1 MILRVHLSNIV
12 TIIKDENPGL
22 DVSRLRNSFTF
33 GNPKFYE
40 LERLGFSTYAT
51 PQTISLIDETSETY
65 ELPRGVVSELFKT
78 YPKLTVNDKTAT
90 NPVKFSSSNI
100 ILKSFQKEPVE
111 KLSKKNQGVVVGPP
125 GIGKTVLGIET
136 IISQAQ
142 KSLILVHTKDLAQQ
156 WRDRFQS
163 FTDIEPGLIDSE
175 NYDVRDVT
183 IGMVQSLNRPLEPSF
198 TSKFGLV
205 LLDEAHH
212 APAFTFQKLINQFP
226 ARYRYG
232 LTATPERSD
241 GLSFLLHATLGPVI
255 SVIQK
260 DCLYLNGDIIKP
272 RVKVIYTNFY
282 MPDCRDYGQLL
293 AAITK
298 DDDRSHLI
306 LRFLQGEATVGHF
319 CLVLSE
325 RISHIKKLHELFS
338 GMCPDIHTACITSKN
353 TKDQRNDAIKRMNQ
367 GNLSVLFATKIADE
381 GLDIRRLDRLFL
393 TCPVRSTNKVTQ
405 QIGRIQR
412 AFPGKHDAVVYD
424 FVDSLCG
431 LAKSQF
437 YSRRRKA
444 YAGFEIKEIKY
455 ESENTKDASRDF
467 RKAI

>member
-1 MILRVHLSNIV
+1 M
-12 TIIKDENPGL
+12 
-22 DVSRLRNSFTF
+22 
-33 GNPKFYE
+33 
-40 LERLGFSTYAT
+40 
-51 PQTISLIDETSETY
+51 
-65 ELPRGVVSELFKT
+65 
-78 YPKLTVNDKTAT
+78 
-90 NPVKFSSSNI
+90 
-100 ILKSFQKEPVE
+100 
-111 KLSKKNQGVVVGPP
+111 
-125 GIGKTVLGIET
+125 
-136 IISQAQ
+136 
-142 KSLILVHTKDLAQQ
+142 VHTKDLAQQ
-156 WRDRFQS
+156 WRDRFRS

-175 NYDVRDVT
+175 NYDVRNVT

-198 TSKFGLV
+198 TSEFGLV
-205 LLDEAHH
+205 LIDEAHH

-241 GLSFLLHATLGPVI
+241 GLSFLLHATVGPVI
-255 SVIQK
+255 SEIKK

-272 RVKVIYTNFY
+272 KVKVIHTNFY

-306 LRFLQGEATVGHF
+306 LRFLQDEAKAGHF

-325 RISHIKKLHELFS
+325 RISHIKKLHKLFS
-338 GMCPDIHTACITSKN
+338 DRRPDIHTACITSKN
-353 TKDQRNDAIKRMNQ
+353 TKDQRNDAIKPMNQ
-367 GNLSVLFATKIADE
+367 GKLNVLFATKIADE

-412 AFPGKHDAVVYD
+412 PFPGKHDAVVYD

-437 YSRRRKA
+437 YSRRRNA
-444 YAGFEIKEIKY
+444 YAGFEIEEIKY
-455 ESENTKDASRDF
+455 ESEKTKDASRDF